1 MNNMNISQETLK
13 SYILA
18 DRLTLLNR
26 ISNDCQSVNAK
37 DAFAFL
43 KNFEKHAQEKYMS
56 IEMPQIA
63 DKKRKKKVVRFRKTS
78 PYLAFCGSFRESKRG
93 SDGKIEGK
101 IPDIT
106 REAGAKWKSMTE
118 KEKKPWISKAE
129 EITKKSKAAWDLK
142 MQEKEVKPSAE
153 SIRLMKKVELTKL
166 INKDDIVI
174 PSRVNL
180 KDMKE
185 LIVSYY
191 YPVEPPVPSEEDILK
206 MKKKDLLVLIEKC
219 GITVKKDNK
228 SMQKALVEHYRNDS
242 S

>member
-26 ISNDCQSVNAK
+26 IANDCQSVNAK
-37 DAFAFL
+37 DAFTFL

-93 SDGKIEGK
+93 PDGKIEGK

-228 SMQKALVEHYRNDS
+228 SMQKALVDHYRNDS